1 MSTTKYPDDTC
12 NGDQYCEKQRSQKN
26 DCQIKDNTL
35 HFSYLRREDLRAL
48 GASSLM
54 LSIAALSAVSGSSC

>member
-1 MSTTKYPDDTC
+1 MSPSNYPKDTC
-12 NGDQYCEKQRSQKN
+12 NGDQYCEKQCGEKN

-35 HFSYLRREDLRAL
+35 HFSYLRREDLRAV
-48 GASSLM
+48 GTSSLM